1 MQIFKHHV
9 IFDEISYDREIL
21 YEWYLKHRQYT
32 EYFSDWIYKSTNG
45 RGFEFR
51 GLGKSA
57 GFKVLDINNTLGK
70 WIKDEPCI
78 QSLLNRWSFQGSL
91 NNLDVDVLIYP
102 KNYNLKPH
110 VDAKMKCG
118 IMYPI
123 YPNSPS
129 PIDFYRC
136 PAGELIEPGRE
147 YNVDKEKDLIYSYHY
162 SSKHPSMFNG
172 SSVIHG
178 VTTSNQERIFLRIKI
193 MHMSFDEIIKANKQG
208 NLIT

>member
-1 MQIFKHHV
+1 MQIFEHHV
-9 IFDEISYDREIL
+9 IFDEIAYDRETL
-21 YEWYLKHRQYT
+21 YKWYLKHRQYT
-32 EYFSDWIYKSTNG
+32 EYFSDWINKGTDG

-78 QSLLNRWSFQGSL
+78 KELLDRWYFKDTL
-91 NNLDVDVLIYP
+91 DNLDVDVLIYP
-102 KNYNLKPH
+102 TNYNLKPH
-110 VDAKMKCG
+110 VDAVMKCG

-123 YPNSPS
+123 YPNKPA

-136 PAGELIEPGRE
+136 PQGKILAPGQE
-147 YNVDKEKDLIYSYHY
+147 YDVDKETDLIYSYQY

-172 SSVIHG
+172 GSVIHG
-178 VTTSNQERIFLRIKI
+178 VTTSGQERVFLRIKV
-193 MHMSFDEIIKANKQG
+193 MNMDFQEIIEANKVG
-208 NLIT
+208 KLFI